1 MRIWYRGL
9 AETWRMYF
17 GRASPQVLATRPS
30 PATRI
35 PQEIVE
41 IIIAHLIYDRRS
53 LLACSLTC
61 YSWYIAAVPHL
72 HHTFITLTSFIWGDL
87 SLLWPK
93 PLLYKH
99 RLGLLFLVKKLQIRG
114 VNDIHPV
121 GFSPSQLSLGLLPL
135 FYALNNVKEL
145 EIDYLDIPGFKP
157 WVRQYFSYLLP
168 TVRSLTLREPRGSYR
183 QIIWFI
189 GLFQHLEDLGLLFGP
204 NRRFPEEQANDLAL
218 NTPFA
223 PPLRGRLT
231 MTFIS
236 SIVFLKDMIDL
247 LGGIQFRQLDLFHVH
262 GMSLLLKACAETLET
277 LRFHPNDSHGE
288 SNII

>member
-1 MRIWYRGL
+1 MRIGYRGL

-17 GRASPQVLATRPS
+17 GRASPQVLATPPS
-30 PATRI
+30 PATRL

-41 IIIAHLIYDRRS
+41 IIIAHLIYDRHS

-72 HHTFITLTSFIWGDL
+72 HHTFTTLTSMWGEL
-87 SLLWPK
+87 SLPWPK

-99 RLGLLFLVKKLQIRG
+99 ALGLLFLVKKLRIRRG
-114 VNDIHPV
+114 TDIHPV
-121 GFSPSQLSLGLLPL
+121 RISPSLLTLQLVTRL
-135 FYALNNVKEL
+135 YALNNVKEL
-145 EIDYLDIPGFKP
+145 EIDCLDIPGFKP
-157 WVRQYFSYLLP
+157 WVRLYFSYLLP
-168 TVRSLTLREPRGSYR
+168 TVQSLTLREPRGSYR

-204 NRRFPEEQANDLAL
+204 NWRFPEEQANDLAL

-236 SIVFLKDMIDL
+236 SIMFLKDMINL

-288 SNII
+288 SNLI